1 MLRVPG
7 ARLHLLYSWRRVVLL
22 PALAVIHRA
31 IIVYW
36 KAVTYTGE
44 MLNCLGVC
52 AVHTTKIVNE
62 ALILYIRLF
71 RKQLIK
77 VCHHTVPF

>member
-7 ARLHLLYSWRRVVLL
+7 ARLHLLYSWRRIVLV
-22 PALAVIHRA
+22 PALVIIYRA
-31 IIVYW
+31 IIVCQ

-44 MLNCLGVC
+44 MLYCLGVC
-52 AVHTTKIVNE
+52 AVYTTKIVNE
-62 ALILYIRLF
+62 ALVSLIRLF